1 MALDTEQRD
10 LIQIIAAADR
20 SGIRGRVRH
29 LVIAF
34 DVYAAAMWITL
45 PSSHWTSKTYEPA
58 RALLGWLPTG
68 WQFPWCGLTL
78 IALTVFIVAA
88 SHTGRRH
95 LYYTASGLIVSWWW
109 FWAVIY
115 GWAAITDSRAGA
127 LAPGFAALV
136 ACLHALLASTSRT

>member
-1 MALDTEQRD
+1 MALAVEQRD

-20 SGIRGRVRH
+20 SGIRGRMRR

-34 DVYAAAMWITL
+34 DMYAATMWIAL
-45 PSSHWTSKTYEPA
+45 PASHWTSKTYEPA
-58 RALLGWLPTG
+58 HAILMWLPMR

-78 IALTVFIVAA
+78 IALTLFIVVA

-95 LYYTASGLIVSWWW
+95 LYYIASGLIVSWWW
-109 FWAVIY
+109 FWAVLY
-115 GWAAITDSRAGA
+115 AWAAITDSRAGA

-136 ACLHALLASTSRT
+136 ACLHALLTSTSRT